1 MPRSSSD
8 LPDRMG
14 EHAWTAE
21 QLAGE
26 LNLSPPHLFRFLRGL
41 VTLGIC
47 QELPDGSF
55 ALAPGGWSLR
65 SGSQSRL
72 DKKVQIVVEQHWQPW
87 SDLLSCLK
95 TGQPAFDHVFGM
107 SVMRMAEPAQGARR
121 SVRILLDRGDV
132 RSGRPDRRGFR
143 VRLKRGERGRNRRR
157 RGGMLAALLIAYPC
171 LDGALFDR
179 PHVIEM
185 AKLFLHAFDAFR
197 LTERIE
203 FVPGDLFAVIPIEA
217 DLYLLKDVLQQWP
230 DQAALAILTNCRNA
244 MSGGARLA
252 IIERLMP
259 ERASDDPSA
268 VMVDLH
274 MMTITG
280 GRARSLAAFEA
291 LLAASRS

>member
-1 MPRSSSD
+1 
-8 LPDRMG
+8 
-14 EHAWTAE
+14 
-21 QLAGE
+21 
-26 LNLSPPHLFRFLRGL
+26 
-41 VTLGIC
+41 
-47 QELPDGSF
+47 
-55 ALAPGGWSLR
+55 
-65 SGSQSRL
+65 
-72 DKKVQIVVEQHWQPW
+72 
-87 SDLLSCLK
+87 
-95 TGQPAFDHVFGM
+95 
-107 SVMRMAEPAQGARR
+107 
-121 SVRILLDRGDV
+121 
-132 RSGRPDRRGFR
+132 
-143 VRLKRGERGRNRRR
+143 
-157 RGGMLAALLIAYPC
+157 MLAALLIAYPC

-291 LLAASRS
+291 SLVKPVLSSTKVTPTAPRPRHSRGRARLTLFGGAVHHHEVLAAPRVGGGRSSVVTSTFPGLMRLPIASITSGEPSMRSNTAELGAVAPVSSAWKPVPSQLDPFVVMAGTSPAMTFLLSWESSTLKSGFRRDDGAARARRPAT